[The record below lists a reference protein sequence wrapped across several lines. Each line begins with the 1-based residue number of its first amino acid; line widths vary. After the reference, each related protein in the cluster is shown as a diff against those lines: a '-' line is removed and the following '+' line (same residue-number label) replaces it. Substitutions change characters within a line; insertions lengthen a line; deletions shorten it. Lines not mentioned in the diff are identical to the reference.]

1 MLSATNMQPRDVDTK
16 DRHAVQT
23 EVAQI
28 YRELFP
34 GGSPQFVAD
43 AFKWIVDAFEGRF
56 DGYQPV
62 DAKYHDLEHTL
73 QGTLAFARLL
83 KGYSSAR
90 ARPELTRRAFELGLL
105 AILLHD
111 SGYLKERSDSAGT
124 GAKYTLVHV
133 TRSAEFAKKLLSENG
148 FSPVEVRAV
157 QNMIR
162 CTGVNTD
169 LASIPFHDDL
179 ERQVGFALGTADLL
193 GQMAAPDYI
202 EKLQT
207 LYQEFEEANRYSAK
221 KSGEIFASADD
232 LRRKTPEFWEK
243 YVLPKIENDF
253 RGLYRFLAVA
263 SGSNPYIER
272 IEANISRLRRE
283 LKATAA

>member
-1 MLSATNMQPRDVDTK
+1 MHTQPRDVDTK

-56 DGYQPV
+56 DGYQPI

-83 KGYSSAR
+83 KGYSNAR

-111 SGYLKERSDSAGT
+111 SGYLKERSDPEGT

-148 FSPVEVRAV
+148 FSPSEVRAV

-207 LYQEFEEANRYSAK
+207 LYQEFDEANRYSAK
-221 KSGEIFASADD
+221 KSGETFANADD